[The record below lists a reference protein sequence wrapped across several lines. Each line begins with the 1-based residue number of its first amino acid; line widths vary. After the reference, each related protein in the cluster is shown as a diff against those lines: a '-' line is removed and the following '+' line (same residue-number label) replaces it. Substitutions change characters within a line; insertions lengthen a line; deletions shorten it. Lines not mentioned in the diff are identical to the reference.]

1 MLLPATSN
9 MAGDNETARSLFL
22 AALMVTSVMTGIL
35 FFDIEKEGVNAPP
48 LIESDVPDSY
58 IIGQIVMIN
67 ITISDE
73 ERGGLAVLIT
83 LNGEE
88 ITEELDEEGTV
99 GIDVSTLEVGPHEL
113 VAVATDSLGQE
124 TVWRKVFSV
133 NYPEESETL
142 VVLDV
147 DAFEIPKGETAP
159 ITGYVIHDSIDSCSL
174 RWSTGDI
181 SQSSL
186 GLPVDENG
194 TFDLS
199 LSNVQENTTVS
210 IRATCGV
217 WTESS
222 MTVYA
227 SINIKEDQGATRGC
241 TDSSA
246 NNYDENANEDDGSCE
261 YDSQS

>member
-58 IIGQIVMIN
+58 IIGQVVMIN

-124 TVWRKVFSV
+124 TVWRKVF
-133 NYPEESETL
+133 
-142 VVLDV
+142 
-147 DAFEIPKGETAP
+147 
-159 ITGYVIHDSIDSCSL
+159 
-174 RWSTGDI
+174 R
-181 SQSSL
+181 
-186 GLPVDENG
+186 
-194 TFDLS
+194 
-199 LSNVQENTTVS
+199 
-210 IRATCGV
+210 
-217 WTESS
+217 
-222 MTVYA
+222 
-227 SINIKEDQGATRGC
+227 
-241 TDSSA
+241 
-246 NNYDENANEDDGSCE
+246 
-261 YDSQS
+261 